1 MEVKEEVW
9 STLTDAAERSGKIRT
24 GKCPH
29 VFVFKK
35 TKVRA
40 GGREPGVSGI

>member
-9 STLTDAAERSGKIRT
+9 STLTDAERSGKIRT

-29 VFVFKK
+29 AEKM
-35 TKVRA
+35 KVRA
-40 GGREPGVSGI
+40 GGREPGA